1 MKKILVFLT
10 AMFMFAGLFG
20 QEIKIDEKTA
30 EDLNR
35 LAEAYSSLGIEM
47 EMILADPDKINKDE
61 VMTIDEVIENIE
73 GLNQIKSFPS
83 DCDGPL
89 MVVKIF
95 ELVYTGGGWTPEWLG
110 KISASLGSLGGWS
123 GSIHWL
129 VTSSGQS
136 SNTITVFGPS
146 VQYNSSAYSSYRWAK
161 ARFFENGLV
170 YVPGIGYMIMPVNF
184 GPIKCYDL
192 SDL

>member
-20 QEIKIDEKTA
+20 EEIKIDEKTA

-47 EMILADPDKINKDE
+47 EMILADPEKINKDE
-61 VMTIDEVIENIE
+61 VMTIDEVIETIE
-73 GLNQIKSFPS
+73 GINQIKSLPA
-83 DCDGPL
+83 DCEGPL
-89 MVVKIF
+89 MVVKIY
-95 ELVYTGGGWTPEWLG
+95 ELIWTPSGYIYAWLG
-110 KISASLGSLGGWS
+110 KISASLGSLGDWS
-123 GSIHWL
+123 GSIHWR

-136 SNTITVFGPS
+136 SNTITVSGPS
-146 VQYNSSAYSSYRWAK
+146 VQYSSSAYSGYMWLK

-170 YVPGIGYMIMPVNF
+170 YVPGIGYVIMPVNF